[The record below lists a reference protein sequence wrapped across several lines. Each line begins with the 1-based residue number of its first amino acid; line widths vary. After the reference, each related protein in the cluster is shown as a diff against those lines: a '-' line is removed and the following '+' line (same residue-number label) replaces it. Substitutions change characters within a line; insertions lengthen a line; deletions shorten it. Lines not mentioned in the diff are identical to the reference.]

1 MIKIKEEKRG
11 DVLVFLLS
19 GELMGG
25 EETRAF
31 QDRLYKAIE
40 EGSVFVVID
49 MSNVGWMNSSGL
61 GMLMAGLTTLRGSG
75 GELKLAGTPDR
86 IRRTIEITKLDNVI
100 PIYDSL
106 DEAVDSFAQGG

>member
-11 DVLVFLLS
+11 DVLVFQLS

-25 EETRAF
+25 EENRAF
-31 QDRLYKAIE
+31 QDRLYRAIE
-40 EGSVFVVID
+40 EGVVYVAID
-49 MSNVGWMNSSGL
+49 MSDVEWMNSSGL

-75 GELKLAGTPDR
+75 GELKLAGTTDR
-86 IRRTIEITKLDNVI
+86 IKRTIEITKLDNVI

-106 DEAVDSFAQGG
+106 DEAVASFTQGG